1 MSKSKTIKTLSLTGA
16 VLAASAFVT
25 VAHADDVAT
34 PVVNT
39 DPTTSQATDT
49 HVTSLAQAEQNVT
62 VASSDLSVATE
73 AVANAEQTLATTEQA
88 TARAEVAVTKAE
100 QALDVNTQEI
110 AQATNRVNASTT
122 EADVADTTVNTAKDA
137 LTQAGG
143 KDLADASNTLT
154 DANKAVSDAQD
165 AQAKAQVDVDAQES
179 IVTRT
184 NDERVNSETDLATA
198 QDNVTIKT
206 NEVASAKD
214 ALVNANQTIR
224 NKEDQIKTTLADYD
238 TKIKEAARSKET
250 KVVADTRVMDPVTN
264 YENETKGKHEGIAK
278 IVLAPGERTTTVNIP
293 KGQVENIDG
302 LTAINYTPN
311 VDAITGYLVDYINE
325 LREINGIPYRVKAVT
340 DPRAKAY
347 VEARAKEN
355 ADRQYTGHETHLHA
369 PQGFAIAEDAAAT
382 VIHPKVVTF
391 KDFDQLVVKGPGTA
405 TKVTKIEY
413 GTEKSCPTLFGIY
426 KFSDGY
432 DEYKTVKVT
441 LSDEKGAKELANL
454 LDGK

>member
-1 MSKSKTIKTLSLTGA
+1 MNIPEDYFDIADKLHQITDTIPININDILEEFDDIEVQYVNYLEEPLVIKHDGGYLFKTIEHPSWKQRFVIA
-16 VLAASAFVT
+16 KHLA
-25 VAHADDVAT
+25 HLLLG
-34 PVVNT
+34 
-39 DPTTSQATDT
+39 
-49 HVTSLAQAEQNVT
+49 H
-62 VASSDLSVATE
+62 
-73 AVANAEQTLATTEQA
+73 
-88 TARAEVAVTKAE
+88 EVAVTKAE

-110 AQATNRVNASTT
+110 AQATNGVNASTT

-143 KDLADASNTLT
+143 KALADASNTLT

-214 ALVNANQTIR
+214 ALVNANQAIR

-264 YENETKGKHEGIAK
+264 YENETKSKHEGIAK

-325 LREINGIPYRVKAVT
+325 LRENIRRHRCLLFFVFCIHKTLYGVV
-340 DPRAKAY
+340 
-347 VEARAKEN
+347 
-355 ADRQYTGHETHLHA
+355 H
-369 PQGFAIAEDAAAT
+369 FAHTPTCILR
-382 VIHPKVVTF
+382 IHPH
-391 KDFDQLVVKGPGTA
+391 
-405 TKVTKIEY
+405 I
-413 GTEKSCPTLFGIY
+413 IY
-426 KFSDGY
+426 
-432 DEYKTVKVT
+432 E
-441 LSDEKGAKELANL
+441 
-454 LDGK
+454 